1 MSLCPTAI
9 IMGALTI
16 GLVAADVW
24 FLHADRVITHIF
36 LGGIT
41 TALLYGLCER
51 GYESVNWIFLGALPV
66 YIILAI
72 LYKLFKR
79 SNRTYEREDEPTRGC
94 NRCKVPKSSCSCV
107 NNPPPPSNNCMKCN
121 MAANSCAC
129 KNNSDSSNSVG
140 SPQTEMP
147 DPTPATRE
155 WYYNLN
161 KQ

>member
-1 MSLCPTAI
+1 MALCPTAI
-9 IMGALTI
+9 IMAALTV

-79 SNRTYEREDEPTRGC
+79 SNRTYEREDPPTRGC
-94 NRCKVPKSSCSCV
+94 NICKVPKSSCSCV

-121 MAANSCAC
+121 MVSNSCAC
-129 KNNSDSSNSVG
+129 KNNSVNLVG
-140 SPQTEMP
+140 PSQTEMP
-147 DPTPATRE
+147 DPTPTTRD
-155 WYYNLN
+155 WYYSLN
-161 KQ
+161 KI